1 MISRVTAT
9 FLVSAFLLISF
20 SGCLKQTDS
29 IKKNSRFNTGLGHP
43 KHFDIP
49 LPATFSATTASSQPF
64 ANQIRDALTYNGTL
78 SVKHTIEFYQ
88 REMEQAGWQVEDL
101 SGSNEGFLY
110 ASKPGKFCGISIR
123 HDTHASKPT
132 VLTLFVSQSNQ

>member
-1 MISRVTAT
+1 MISRITAACLIT
-9 FLVSAFLLISF
+9 GCLLINF

-29 IKKNSRFNTGLGHP
+29 IKKNSRFSTGLGHP

-49 LPATFSATTASSQPF
+49 LPATFSATAASSQPF
-64 ANQIRDALTYNGTL
+64 ANQIRDALTYHGTL
-78 SVKHTIEFYQ
+78 PIKHTIEFYQ

-101 SGSNEGFLY
+101 SGTHEGFLY

-123 HDTHASKPT
+123 HDAKAPKPT
-132 VLTLFVSQSNQ
+132 VLTLFVSQSSQ